1 MTFIWP
7 AVLALLLLLPVGV
20 ALNLRIR
27 QKRLARLAGYG
38 SLGSSAAQR
47 AAAAGRARMR
57 RRISGTFIVLGLAVM
72 VVALARPQT
81 VVSLPSLEGTV
92 ILAFD
97 VSGSMAANDLTPTRM
112 EAAKAAARDFVER
125 QPTSVQ
131 IGVVAFSDGGLSV
144 QAPSNDQT
152 EVVAAINRLV
162 PTRGTSVGQG
172 ILVSL
177 KIIAAQEE
185 GVDYYTNR
193 SPSPSP
199 SPSPTPVP
207 QGTYDSAVI
216 VLLSDGENNQSPDPL
231 EAAQLAADRG
241 VRIYTVGTGSTA
253 GVNLEVNGLRV
264 HTQLNEPELMQISEI
279 TDGGYW
285 KAENAQELSTIYDNL
300 DTELVVKPEA
310 IEVTSVFAGVSLLL
324 LLIGAVF
331 SLMWL
336 RRVP

>member
-1 MTFIWP
+1 MSFIWP
-7 AVLALLLLLPVGV
+7 AVLALLLLIPVGV

-27 QKRLARLAGYG
+27 ERRLARLAGYG

-47 AAAAGRARMR
+47 AGSGGRLAMR

-72 VVALARPQT
+72 VLALARPQT

-97 VSGSMAANDLTPTRM
+97 VSGSMAANDLVPTRM
-112 EAAKAAARDFVER
+112 EAAKAAARNFVER

-152 EVVAAINRLV
+152 EVVGAINRLV

-172 ILVSL
+172 ILASL

-185 GVDYYTNR
+185 GIDYYTNR

-207 QGTYDSAVI
+207 KGTYDSAVI

-241 VRIYTVGTGSTA
+241 VRIYTVGLGSTA
-253 GVNLEVNGLRV
+253 GVNLEVNGFRV

-285 KAENAQELSTIYDNL
+285 KAENAQELATIYDNL
-300 DTELVVKPEA
+300 DTELVVKPQA
-310 IEVTSVFAGVSLLL
+310 MEVTSIFAGASMLL

-331 SLMWL
+331 SLIWL

>member
-1 MTFIWP
+1 MSFIWP
-7 AVLALLLLLPVGV
+7 AMLALLVLLPVGV

-27 QKRLARLAGYG
+27 QKRVARLAGYG
-38 SLGSSAAQR
+38 SLGSGAAQR
-47 AAAAGRARMR
+47 AAGAGHLRMR
-57 RRISGTFIVLGLAVM
+57 RRISGTFILLGLAVM
-72 VVALARPQT
+72 VVALARPQA
-81 VVSLPSLEGTV
+81 VVSVPSLEGTV

-97 VSGSMAANDLTPTRM
+97 VSGSMAATDLIPTRM
-112 EAAKAAARDFVER
+112 EAAKAAALDFVER

-152 EVVAAINRLV
+152 EVIAAINRLV

-172 ILVSL
+172 ILASL

-193 SPSPSP
+193 SPSTSP

-207 QGTYDSAVI
+207 DGTYDSAAI

-231 EAAQLAADRG
+231 EAAQLSADRG
-241 VRIYTVGTGSTA
+241 VRIYTVGIGSTA
-253 GVNLEVNGLRV
+253 GVNLEVNGFRV
-264 HTQLNEPELMQISEI
+264 HTQLNEPELMQISDM
-279 TDGGYW
+279 TDGTYW
-285 KAENAQELSTIYDNL
+285 RAENAQELRTIYDNL
-300 DTELVVKPEA
+300 DTELVVKPQA
-310 IEVTSVFAGVSLLL
+310 MEVTSVFAGASLLL

-331 SLMWL
+331 SLVWL